1 MKLLW
6 HKMQQGPL
14 ARRQTGSGSKHK
26 GAGSGAAWLQSLAL

>member
-14 ARRQTGSGSKHK
+14 ANRQAGSGSKHK
-26 GAGSGAAWLQSLAL
+26 GAGSGAVRLQSLAL